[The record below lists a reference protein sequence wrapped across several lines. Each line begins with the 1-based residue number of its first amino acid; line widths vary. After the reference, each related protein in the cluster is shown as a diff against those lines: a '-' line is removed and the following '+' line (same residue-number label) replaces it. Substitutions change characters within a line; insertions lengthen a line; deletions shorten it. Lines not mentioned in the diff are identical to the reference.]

1 MTSCAWSVSN
11 LRHCARVGASRAS
24 QRRDAGTN
32 RRPLGARR
40 GGAGWGGQG
49 EAHHAVVGDL
59 QHELAVTVPILHDV
73 PCLRKQVR
81 RSASGDGRGRAAGC
95 AHVQD
100 APRTASPPPSRRC
113 PSPLRAP
120 CGQPGCTSAQRGS
133 AGRCRLVVTR
143 QAAVRPA
150 KRVTRAHIRSALCH
164 ARASRTAQTMKSR
177 GKISSIVVAVGFAT
191 RSALLVAREVLPTTQ
206 RR

>member
-1 MTSCAWSVSN
+1 MANRSEPGA
-11 LRHCARVGASRAS
+11 VG
-24 QRRDAGTN
+24 
-32 RRPLGARR
+32 R
-40 GGAGWGGQG
+40 GGAGGVGG

-73 PCLRKQVR
+73 PCLRRQVR

-113 PSPLRAP
+113 PSPPRAP
-120 CGQPGCTSAQRGS
+120 CGQPGRTSAQRGS
-133 AGRCRLVVTR
+133 AGRCKLVVTR

-150 KRVTRAHIRSALCH
+150 NRVTRAHIVE
-164 ARASRTAQTMKSR
+164 SRTAQTMKSIAKKYIAASLLEPI
-177 GKISSIVVAVGFAT
+177 GLACVVACVCC
-191 RSALLVAREVLPTTQ
+191 
-206 RR
+206 

>member
-1 MTSCAWSVSN
+1 MANRSEPGA
-11 LRHCARVGASRAS
+11 VG
-24 QRRDAGTN
+24 
-32 RRPLGARR
+32 R
-40 GGAGWGGQG
+40 GGAGGVGG

-59 QHELAVTVPILHDV
+59 QHELAVAVPIFHDV

-81 RSASGDGRGRAAGC
+81 RSGSGDGRGRAAGC

-100 APRTASPPPSRRC
+100 APRIASPPQSKRC
-113 PSPLRAP
+113 PSPPRAP
-120 CGQPGCTSAQRGS
+120 CGQPGRRSAQRGS
-133 AGRCRLVVTR
+133 VGRCKLVVTR

-150 KRVTRAHIRSALCH
+150 KRGTRAHIRSALCH